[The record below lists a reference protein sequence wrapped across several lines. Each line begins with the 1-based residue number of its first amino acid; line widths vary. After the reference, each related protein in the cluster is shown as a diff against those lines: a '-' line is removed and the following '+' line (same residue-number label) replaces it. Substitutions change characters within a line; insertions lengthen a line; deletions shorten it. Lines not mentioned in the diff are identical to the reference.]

1 MHRVTKLNYIGIVLP
16 VQGLHSHEEV
26 LQASLILAHRIVLPY
41 KDGEAAGGMELP
53 PLRQA
58 QLYMST
64 VGKVRVIFVSKRN
77 SLRSVLAHACLE
89 HIGGDRHAVLSCGSP
104 KYLASEIHPAAL
116 GALASAR
123 MRPPLGIPTSW
134 EKLKEQGAARA
145 AFIITLDDETM
156 GEQPAWPGQPD
167 TALWSMPDVAALEDP
182 EKTAY
187 GAIQALYALRR
198 RLELFVNLPLAKG
211 DRASLRAD
219 VRDLGTM
226 R

>member
-1 MHRVTKLNYIGIVLP
+1 
-16 VQGLHSHEEV
+16 
-26 LQASLILAHRIVLPY
+26 
-41 KDGEAAGGMELP
+41 
-53 PLRQA
+53 
-58 QLYMST
+58 MST

-77 SLRSVLAHACLE
+77 SLRSVLAQACLE
-89 HIGGDRHAVLSCGSP
+89 HIGSERFAALSCGSP
-104 KYLASEIHPAAL
+104 KHLASEIHPAAL

-123 MRPPLGIPTSW
+123 MRPPLGSPTSW
-134 EKLKEQGAARA
+134 EKLKEQAAARA
-145 AFIITLDDETM
+145 TFIITLDDKTFE
-156 GEQPAWPGQPD
+156 EQPAWPGQPD
-167 TALWSMPDVAALEDP
+167 TALWSMPDVAALGDP

>member
-1 MHRVTKLNYIGIVLP
+1 
-16 VQGLHSHEEV
+16 
-26 LQASLILAHRIVLPY
+26 
-41 KDGEAAGGMELP
+41 
-53 PLRQA
+53 
-58 QLYMST
+58 MST
-64 VGKVRVIFVSKRN
+64 AGKVRVIFVSKRN

-89 HIGGDRHAVLSCGSP
+89 HVGGERFAALSCGSP

-123 MRPPLGIPTSW
+123 MRPPLGIPISW
-134 EKLKEQGAARA
+134 ERLKERGAARA
-145 AFIITLDDETM
+145 AFIITLDEETI
-156 GEQPAWPGQPD
+156 GAQPAWPGQAD
-167 TALWSMPDVAALEDP
+167 TALWSMPDVAALGDP

-198 RLELFVNLPLAKG
+198 RLELFVNLPLVKG
-211 DRASLRAD
+211 DRVSLRAD

>member
-1 MHRVTKLNYIGIVLP
+1 
-16 VQGLHSHEEV
+16 
-26 LQASLILAHRIVLPY
+26 
-41 KDGEAAGGMELP
+41 
-53 PLRQA
+53 
-58 QLYMST
+58 
-64 VGKVRVIFVSKRN
+64 
-77 SLRSVLAHACLE
+77 
-89 HIGGDRHAVLSCGSP
+89 
-104 KYLASEIHPAAL
+104 
-116 GALASAR
+116 
-123 MRPPLGIPTSW
+123 MRPPPGIPTSW

-145 AFIITLDDETM
+145 TFIITLDDETM

-187 GAIQALYALRR
+187 GAIQALHALRR